1 MMRPGSPGT
10 QQSDRPLLRPHRTQ
24 CPTSLRWQ
32 GYTTGIA
39 IADTDENDAL
49 NGMYHCKGDCPMK
62 RGGKIMSPSQ
72 GLGGICLLLL
82 QLPMP
87 PAPRP
92 MQSTTAF
99 ILPAVRSNESADID
113 ALAVGETPNGSEE
126 TPNGNGTL
134 ADCRTQ
140 SMHK

>member
-1 MMRPGSPGT
+1 
-10 QQSDRPLLRPHRTQ
+10 
-24 CPTSLRWQ
+24 
-32 GYTTGIA
+32 
-39 IADTDENDAL
+39 
-49 NGMYHCKGDCPMK
+49 MK

-99 ILPAVRSNESADID
+99 ILPAVRSNELADID
-113 ALAVGETPNGSEE
+113 ALVVGETPNGSEE
-126 TPNGNGTL
+126 TPNGNGSL

-140 SMHK
+140 SMRN